1 MIEPLTYEDVAE
13 DYPKVFQGGR
23 PRGGMG
29 MGAGWENLLRE
40 LLQAIEDL
48 LPAESNF
55 KVAQIKEKFGGLR
68 FYIEPVGVPREIRT
82 KIQRLIDFTEG
93 LSFVTCEV
101 CGSRGEPGP
110 GSSPHGWI
118 KTLCPEHVEERSRGY
133 GPDGTRRPTPYVEP
147 K

>member
-13 DYPKVFQGGR
+13 DYPKVFQGGP
-23 PRGGMG
+23 PRCGMG
-29 MGAGWENLLRE
+29 IGLGWENLLRE

-48 LPAESNF
+48 LPAESDF
-55 KVAQIKEKFGGLR
+55 KVDQIKEKFGGLR
-68 FYIEPVGVPREIRT
+68 FYIFSQTLPEKTLKRIR
-82 KIQRLIDFTEG
+82 KLIDFTEG

-101 CGSRGEPGP
+101 CGSRGYAGTE
-110 GSSPHGWI
+110 SSRYGWI